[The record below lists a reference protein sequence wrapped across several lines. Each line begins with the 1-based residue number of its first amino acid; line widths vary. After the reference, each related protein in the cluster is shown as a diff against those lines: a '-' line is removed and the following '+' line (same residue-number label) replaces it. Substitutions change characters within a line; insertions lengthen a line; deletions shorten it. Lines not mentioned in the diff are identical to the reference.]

1 MIDQMSG
8 MMKNRWA
15 AMSLA
20 AMLTVAL
27 AAGCGP
33 KTEEKTADT
42 TAPATAPAAPTPG
55 APVQPGGPGGTMMNK
70 PSTNPNGALGDAQIT
85 MKVKNA
91 LIGDTK
97 VAARDINVDTKS
109 QTVVLRGT
117 QATPAAIS
125 AAVADA
131 KKIEGVT
138 KVVNQLTVKK

>member
-33 KTEEKTADT
+33 KAEENTADT
-42 TAPATAPAAPTPG
+42 TAPAAPTPG

-91 LIGDTK
+91 LIGDSK